1 MKDLGMKY
9 YNQAAHISIYIT
21 NLGMYNEGVLL
32 GGWVSLPVTESD
44 LDRIFADVTDD
55 FHEEVFISDFE
66 CDCGLNIG
74 EYSGIRELN
83 ELASE
88 LEDLDAD
95 QIKVFRAM
103 VGNWGYEPEDAIE
116 KIDDSYIWQNCS
128 TMTEVAEQYL
138 DESGML
144 DELPEWAQG
153 YIDYESYGRDMEIE
167 GRFTPT
173 DDGMSMIEIR

>member
-9 YNQAAHISIYIT
+9 YIPSAHVSIYVA
-21 NLGMYNEGVLL
+21 NLGMYNEGMIL
-32 GGWVSLPVTESD
+32 GGWVSLPVAEKD
-44 LDRIFADVTDD
+44 LDSIFADVTDD
-55 FHEEVFISDFE
+55 FHEEVFVPDFE

-74 EYSGIRELN
+74 EFSDIRELN
-83 ELASE
+83 EIADE

-95 QIKVFRAM
+95 QIQIFRAM

-116 KIDDSYIWQNCS
+116 RVDDSCIWQNCS
-128 TMTEVAEQYL
+128 TMAEVAEQCL

-144 DELPEWAQG
+144 DELPGWAQG
-153 YIDYESYGRDMEIE
+153 YIDYESYGRDMEIK
-167 GRFTPT
+167 GQFTLT